1 MPVNAQGVDSQRY
14 CVTPRTLIFAVQVGK
29 VLLVKG
35 SPTKRLWA
43 NLLNGIGGHIQPGED
58 VISSARREF
67 QEETGLVS
75 HRMFLCGVLVVDTGQ
90 QPGIAIYVIRA
101 EDISGQL
108 VSSIEGD
115 VSWFPVN
122 EALYKL
128 PLVEDL
134 PHLLPRVLDY
144 HPGDAPFSGLY
155 WYAANGELHMTFA
168 D

>member
-1 MPVNAQGVDSQRY
+1 MPVDEQGVDSQRY
-14 CVTPRTLIFAVQVGK
+14 CVTPRTLIFAVQGGR
-29 VLLVKG
+29 VLLIKG

-43 NLLNGIGGHIQPGED
+43 NRLNGIGGHIQPGED

-67 QEETGLVS
+67 QEETGLVP
-75 HRMFLCGVLVVDTGQ
+75 RTMYLCGVLLVDTGR

-101 EDISGQL
+101 GDVSGQL

-122 EALYKL
+122 EALYSL

-134 PHLLPRVLDY
+134 PHLLPRVLVY
-144 HPGDAPFSGLY
+144 QPGDVPFSGLY